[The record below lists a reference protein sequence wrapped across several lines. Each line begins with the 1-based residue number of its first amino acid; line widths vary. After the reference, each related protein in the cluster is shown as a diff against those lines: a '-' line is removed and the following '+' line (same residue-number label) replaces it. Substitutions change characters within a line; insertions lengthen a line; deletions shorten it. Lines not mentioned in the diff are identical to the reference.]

1 MASNI
6 YSNATNPRGYFND
19 PSADFVSEEGKANFK
34 TRLLAAAN
42 EVVKNMQE
50 VNAQG
55 MVLWDL
61 EGNELPHAITYIGD
75 PVHAELMAP
84 ELVGAIDDYFKII
97 TDAGFKCGLTIRP
110 QQMAFGAEKPTD
122 TPCTN
127 NSVYIHYAGEF
138 KKKGY
143 TCINDVWYIS
153 LPYFQPPGGDPQEI
167 MINKMKYAKER
178 WGCTI
183 FYVDSNAPPGRWAYS
198 SDVHEA
204 VLEEVP
210 GILVLPEQEFPRYY
224 RSMAPYGEIDMNV
237 WFVTTQATEVYP
249 EAFGAINVMDGK
261 LYEHLLIES
270 TLRGNVFIARGW
282 FNDKRTRDLYAI
294 LQKVERE
301 FPFGID
307 GETEVEGT
315 VGEKIGV
322 GVDLTANR
330 TSGITFDWRAEGGSI
345 QQTYNQYLTSVDIVY
360 SNPGTYEV
368 ELIVRRGITSKSHT
382 VTVNIVQNS
391 NFNGCVAASVNVVL
405 LLIAVVF
412 SL

>member
-1 MASNI
+1 MASNAHT
-6 YSNATNPRGYFND
+6 SATNPRGYFND
-19 PSADFVSEEGKANFK
+19 AAADFVSEEGKANFK
-34 TRLLAAAN
+34 TRLLRLAN
-42 EVVKNMQE
+42 EVVKHMQE

-110 QQMAFGAEKPTD
+110 QQMAFGAEIPTG
-122 TPCTN
+122 PCTN

-183 FYVDSNAPPGRWAYS
+183 FYVDSNAPPGRSAYS
-198 SDVHEA
+198 SEVHEA
-204 VLEEVP
+204 VIEEVP
-210 GILVLPEQEFPRYY
+210 DILVLPELEFPRYY
-224 RSMAPYGEIDMNV
+224 RSMAPFNV
-237 WFVTTQATEVYP
+237 ISLNIWFVTTQATEMYP
-249 EAFGAINVMDGK
+249 EAFSAIGVQDGT
-261 LYEHLLIES
+261 LHEHLLIES
-270 TLRGNVFIARGW
+270 ALRGNVFLAVGW
-282 FNDKRTRDLYAI
+282 FANKRTQELYEI

-301 FPFGID
+301 FPFNVD

-315 VGEKIGV
+315 VGEKIAV

-360 SNPGTYEV
+360 NNPGTYEV
-368 ELIVRRGITSKSHT
+368 GLIVRRGITSKSHT
-382 VTVNIVQNS
+382 VVVNVVQKS
-391 NFNGCVAASVNVVL
+391 NFNGCAAVSVNVVL
-405 LLIAVVF
+405 QLLLAVVF

>member
-1 MASNI
+1 
-6 YSNATNPRGYFND
+6 
-19 PSADFVSEEGKANFK
+19 
-34 TRLLAAAN
+34 
-42 EVVKNMQE
+42 
-50 VNAQG
+50 
-55 MVLWDL
+55 
-61 EGNELPHAITYIGD
+61 
-75 PVHAELMAP
+75 MAP
-84 ELVGAIDDYFKII
+84 FNV
-97 TDAGFKCGLTIRP
+97 
-110 QQMAFGAEKPTD
+110 
-122 TPCTN
+122 
-127 NSVYIHYAGEF
+127 
-138 KKKGY
+138 
-143 TCINDVWYIS
+143 IS
-153 LPYFQPPGGDPQEI
+153 Q
-167 MINKMKYAKER
+167 
-178 WGCTI
+178 
-183 FYVDSNAPPGRWAYS
+183 
-198 SDVHEA
+198 
-204 VLEEVP
+204 
-210 GILVLPEQEFPRYY
+210 
-224 RSMAPYGEIDMNV
+224 NV
-237 WFVTTQATEVYP
+237 WFVTTQATEMYP
-249 EAFGAINVMDGK
+249 EAFSAIGVQDGT
-261 LYEHLLIES
+261 LYERLIIES

-294 LQKVERE
+294 LQKVEGE